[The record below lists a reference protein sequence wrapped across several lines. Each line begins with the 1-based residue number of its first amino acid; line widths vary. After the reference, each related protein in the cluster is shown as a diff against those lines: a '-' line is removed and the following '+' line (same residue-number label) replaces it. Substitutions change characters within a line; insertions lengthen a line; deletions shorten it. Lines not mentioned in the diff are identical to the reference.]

1 MRPLQVQC
9 SLPSVSSYTLLYA
22 RSASSKMLVIG
33 QCPTASFF
41 FLFVFF
47 EVHLV
52 AYNAFSQT
60 RAVRVEGNFKK
71 HTQTNI
77 SWHFKCLQAQEFT
90 INIQTRARS
99 SATPLLISLSLFISV
114 RGNKQVALLSLSVC
128 LQILRQINQSKHF
141 ILTVFLFTSVNNAF
155 FFLRAYSIRTFQ
167 RLNQSR

>member
-1 MRPLQVQC
+1 MHDQQVQRC
-9 SLPSVSSYTLLYA
+9 LSLVSA
-22 RSASSKMLVIG
+22 RRQVF
-33 QCPTASFF
+33 C
-41 FLFVFF
+41 LFVFF

-128 LQILRQINQSKHF
+128 LQILRQSNLSKHF

-167 RLNQSR
+167 RLN